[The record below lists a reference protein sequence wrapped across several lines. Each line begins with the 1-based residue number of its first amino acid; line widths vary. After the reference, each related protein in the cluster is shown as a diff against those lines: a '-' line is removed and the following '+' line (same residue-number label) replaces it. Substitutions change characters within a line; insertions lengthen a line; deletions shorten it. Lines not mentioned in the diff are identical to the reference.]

1 MRRHGVFDVGLHFLN
16 FGIDV
21 AVGDKNIGPAVEVV
35 VKEEATE
42 AERQQRGA
50 TDGGLRGLVNKQA
63 LAFIVVEGKHLIGK
77 VGDHHAGITGMI
89 VIGSVHAHAGACHTV
104 FAKGDSSDHTFFG
117 KGAVAVVAV
126 ELVGLRVVGEEQIG
140 PAVVVVVDNCKDQ
153 RLGR

>member
-1 MRRHGVFDVGLHFLN
+1 MWRHGVFDVGLHFLN

-42 AERQQRGA
+42 AKRQQRGA
-50 TDGGLRGLVNKQA
+50 TDGGLRGLVNKQSF
-63 LAFIVVEGKHLIGK
+63 AFIVVERKHLIGK
-77 VGDHHAGITGMI
+77 IGDHHAGIAGMI
-89 VIGSVHAHAGACHTV
+89 VIGSVHAHAGAGHAV
-104 FAKGDSSDHTFFG
+104 FAEGDSGDHALFG

-140 PAVVVVVDNCKDQ
+140 PAVVVVVEHC
-153 RLGR
+153 